1 MPRYSSVAVADPLNN
16 NSIPIPKS
24 SVNVDE
30 YAPSIPQFPLVPV
43 LIASQYEEIEV
54 EEATKNREEN
64 SEGLAPLHE
73 ENHKKDGTHILEPVG
88 LEEHLRSGISTPKQ
102 SVVNPDTTMLEEGS
116 GSCRI
121 SNSDERREKNDSSL
135 DGKRMVVLSDPQA
148 LRYSGKRITHV
159 IQPFDHEASADIVNS
174 DASSKEVIGAQFSEG
189 GGHQEASEDLRQTSS
204 RLDVP
209 KIRLRSLSPAD
220 DSSGGNKRPADRSEF
235 YSRSWCIKGRDPLT
249 SHDNDG
255 VLDAAKM
262 KSKLIDGEGS
272 KNTTE
277 RLAADCFSDLA
288 PSAVRCGENQRLNS
302 DIELHMHSD
311 EHRSNIPFRDIERET
326 LGCKSYLAGYGSSS
340 SLLLKDDSL
349 NKNSYHS
356 GVLLSSSVL
365 SSYKYQNAEV
375 PSYSSVLDDTSY
387 KRSQLILGNHHYPH
401 LNHSV
406 DRWPSYLTSSS
417 NLDPVSDQKLLD
429 HSRAYCSS
437 RSISNKSSAL
447 PGSGTGPFSWTH
459 LSRDMEHS
467 RDYKTKVYF
476 DDWKPSV
483 PFQPSTFLSQII
495 PPPES
500 LYDPIRDS
508 IEQTSAAEKDLT
520 ADERETTD
528 RATTH
533 QENVNTSSKEEKHPR
548 PVNPRGQKRT
558 QSKLERPRHNYEI
571 DNDFRRDGSVNYESG
586 VLKHFRAALVEFV
599 KELLKPTWHE
609 GLLIRDA
616 YKMIVKKSVD
626 KVINSLQPDQIPD
639 TTESIKQYLSVSKPK
654 VAKLIEGYVEK
665 YGKS

>member
-1 MPRYSSVAVADPLNN
+1 MLSSVVAADPLIN
-16 NSIPIPKS
+16 NSVPIPKS

-30 YAPSIPQFPLVPV
+30 YAPSLLQIPLVPV
-43 LIASQYEEIEV
+43 FIASQYEEIEV
-54 EEATKNREEN
+54 EKEIKNGEEN
-64 SEGLAPLHE
+64 SEGLAPPDE

-88 LEEHLRSGISTPKQ
+88 LEEHLRPGISTPKQ
-102 SVVNPDTTMLEEGS
+102 SVANPGTTMLEEGS

-135 DGKRMVVLSDPQA
+135 DGKRTVVLSDPQA
-148 LRYSGKRITHV
+148 LRYSGKRITHE
-159 IQPFDHEASADIVNS
+159 IQPFEHKVSADIVNS

-189 GGHQEASEDLRQTSS
+189 GGHQEASEDLRPTSS
-204 RLDVP
+204 RLDLP

-220 DSSGGNKRPADRSEF
+220 DSSGGNKRSADRSEF
-235 YSRSWCIKGRDPLT
+235 YSRSWCVKGRDPLT
-249 SHDNDG
+249 SDDKDG

-277 RLAADCFSDLA
+277 RLAADCISDLA
-288 PSAVRCGENQRLNS
+288 TSAVRCGENQRLNS

-311 EHRSNIPFRDIERET
+311 EHRSNMLFRDIGRET

-340 SLLLKDDSL
+340 SLLLKNDSL
-349 NKNSYHS
+349 NKDSCHS
-356 GVLLSSSVL
+356 GLLLSSSVL

-375 PSYSSVLDDTSY
+375 LSYSSVLDDTSY
-387 KRSQLILGNHHYPH
+387 KRTQLMLGNHHYPH

-417 NLDPVSDQKLLD
+417 NLGPVGDQKLLD
-429 HSRAYCSS
+429 HSREYCSS

-447 PGSGTGPFSWTH
+447 PGSVTEPFSWTD

-495 PPPES
+495 PTPES

-520 ADERETTD
+520 ADERETAD
-528 RATTH
+528 RATAH

-548 PVNPRGQKRT
+548 SVNPRGQKRT
-558 QSKLERPRHNYEI
+558 QSKLEGPRHNYEI